1 MLNVHPLKAIRRID
15 LRFGP
20 MNDVKRQ
27 DRKPSMVES
36 FETKSREA
44 DEFLVEAGAVCWATG
59 IYVTTV
65 PKASLQ
71 PCLEHTWFSTVDLW
85 MDSDLTTS

>member
-1 MLNVHPLKAIRRID
+1 MKRTIRVTEIIDTPITDRKKMLNVHPLKAIRRID

-27 DRKPSMVES
+27 DRKPSMLES

-44 DEFLVEAGAVCWATG
+44 DEFLVEAGAVC
-59 IYVTTV
+59 
-65 PKASLQ
+65 
-71 PCLEHTWFSTVDLW
+71 
-85 MDSDLTTS
+85 

>member
-85 MDSDLTTS
+85 MDSHLTTS